1 MTPSAEYD
9 YCFNTLPQFSNHVIG
24 TSDWISIGQDRIDV
38 FAECTEDHQW
48 IYTDSDRAS
57 RESPYGGTI
66 AQGFLPLTLLSAM
79 QRDAGLVPHDVRHVL
94 SCGIERMRLVT
105 PVKAGAR
112 LRARVE
118 LLDVRTLDADRVR
131 ILTRNTIESDTSAEP
146 VMTAD
151 VEMELHR

>member
-1 MTPSAEYD
+1 MSQPPEYD
-9 YCFNTLPQFSNHVIG
+9 YSFSTLHQFSDHVIG
-24 TSDWISIGQDRIDV
+24 VSDWISVGQDRIDV

-48 IYTDSDRAS
+48 IYTDSDRAT

-66 AQGFLPLTLLSAM
+66 AQGLLPLTLLSAM

-94 SCGIERMRLVT
+94 SCGIDRMRLMS

-118 LLDVRTLDADRVR
+118 LLGVRTLDEDTLRV
-131 ILTRNTIESDTSAEP
+131 LTRNTIESDASDEP
-146 VMTAD
+146 IMVAD
-151 VEMELHR
+151 VEMEFHR

>member
-1 MTPSAEYD
+1 MSSPTEYD
-9 YCFNTLPQFSNHVIG
+9 YSFSTLHQFSNHVIG
-24 TSDWISIGQDRIDV
+24 ISDWMSIGQDRIDV

-48 IYTDSDRAS
+48 IYTDSDRAA

-66 AQGFLPLTLLSAM
+66 AHGFLPLMLLPAM

-94 SCGIERMRLVT
+94 SCGIDQMRLMT

-118 LLDVRTLDADRVR
+118 LLGVRALNADRLRVM
-131 ILTRNTIESDTSAEP
+131 TRNTIESDANDGP

-151 VEMELHR
+151 VEMEFHR